1 MKHYKIFFIL
11 IIGFIFSS
19 CAMQSMFSQ
28 PNKAKLLY
36 QELKRWQE
44 FQMEGIAELQYKE
57 FSIRKSF
64 VFSKN
69 KEAMRFDVLDSG
81 LFGLSGGTLSVY
93 SDQSDTLRAIMMNQ
107 EINIE
112 KPQSMNELF
121 RFMNTFELSDADSL
135 LKEVNARNEFT
146 KDKIRFVFNN
156 QMRLTQISA
165 EDLTLRVDIS
175 YTFSNEIDEISIY
188 LSNLKICN
196 LRIDKITYDNISV
209 SKLK

>member
-1 MKHYKIFFIL
+1 MKLIKLLVFIIVGL
-11 IIGFIFSS
+11 FLSS
-19 CAMQSMFSQ
+19 CAISSAFSN

-36 QELKRWQE
+36 REFKRWQE

-69 KEAMRFDVLDSG
+69 REALRFDVLDGG
-81 LFGLSGGTLSVY
+81 LFGLSGGTLSIY
-93 SDQSDTLRAIMMNQ
+93 ADSTGLLDAIVMNQ
-107 EINIE
+107 ELSMDN
-112 KPQSMNELF
+112 PQSINQLF
-121 RFMNTFELSDADSL
+121 KYLNSIELSDIEPL
-135 LKEVNARNEFT
+135 LKDIDSKNEFT
-146 KDKIRFVFNN
+146 KDKVKFVFNN
-156 QMRLTQISA
+156 QMRLIQISS
-165 EDLTLRVDIS
+165 EDLGLRVDIS
-175 YTFSNEIDEISIY
+175 YTFSNEIKEISIY